1 MPNIRT
7 HGRIQKLFSWGVQ
20 NMYIVILLNLGF
32 DIWLKIIHI
41 EEISVGVQTPFTPSQ
56 IRPTSTPLPL
66 LGEYQRIS
74 NIRQIH
80 ESWDPPH
87 LYYITE
93 IRWRIINNFSI
104 KTRWSLVK
112 VRTCVRWCSVRWTGG
127 GHVGVWRQK
136 IRLADNRQHCSGS
149 SVSYSVRWAS
159 VRQTATT
166 RRFSRIMRRTVGT
179 RRTGKYRAARS
190 ALTGTELGCCYTV
203 ACRRRTVFI

>member
-41 EEISVGVQTPFTPSQ
+41 EEISVGVQTPSQ

-93 IRWRIINNFSI
+93 IR
-104 KTRWSLVK
+104 
-112 VRTCVRWCSVRWTGG
+112 
-127 GHVGVWRQK
+127 
-136 IRLADNRQHCSGS
+136 
-149 SVSYSVRWAS
+149 
-159 VRQTATT
+159 
-166 RRFSRIMRRTVGT
+166 
-179 RRTGKYRAARS
+179 
-190 ALTGTELGCCYTV
+190 
-203 ACRRRTVFI
+203 